1 MHFCRDSNGNEV
13 DLLLEHGAG
22 LYAAEIK
29 AGATVA
35 ADYFRGLARF
45 SALLPGRLAAGA
57 VVYGGDSAQQRSGF
71 QVVPALACGRLFSGW
86 LKKQPRR

>member
-1 MHFCRDSNGNEV
+1 MHFYRDGNGNEV

-22 LYAAEIK
+22 LYALEIK

-45 SALLPGRLAAGA
+45 TGLPGR
-57 VVYGGDSAQQRSGF
+57 
-71 QVVPALACGRLFSGW
+71 
-86 LKKQPRR
+86 